1 MNTIKRN
8 NNPVILNNISKKAL
22 YFLVLSPT
30 LFLLVNNWPYLL
42 VSSVILSA
50 LAGLLF
56 FATKNSV
63 TTFHSGL
70 LAILIIIYAYLT
82 LSYFF
87 SGQNISNFFSYP
99 FLKNDGNF
107 FFCYILFFVFAVPF
121 LDYRKLADLY
131 FKFIFAVFTFFSI
144 FGIAEYFFSGYSIMT
159 FSEPYAGKMFLAL
172 NFAHNATGSVYS
184 IVCIFLFAFFL
195 KEKKDKLKLWYLFL
209 LLINLIA
216 LFITKSR
223 GGYTGFM
230 AGAII
235 VLWLNYRSIKKFAIA
250 IGAMMLVFLPLIYAT
265 GIYKRLLQLFDI
277 QGGTSRVRL
286 MIWEKAWYLFSQS
299 PLFGIGFGR
308 FNDIYSI
315 DRHIFDVNRL
325 KGLNGLFAYYANQS
339 FYFDTAHAHNSYL
352 QFLSETGVLGLGL
365 LLLFW
370 ILCLIKLINAYSGT
384 KDEFSSKTFLAAVGS
399 IFGILVLALSE
410 NYLST
415 TTIMIPMSILLSIS
429 IGLYWQENTEVI
441 KF

>member
-1 MNTIKRN
+1 M
-8 NNPVILNNISKKAL
+8 
-22 YFLVLSPT
+22 
-30 LFLLVNNWPYLL
+30 W
-42 VSSVILSA
+42 
-50 LAGLLF
+50 
-56 FATKNSV
+56 
-63 TTFHSGL
+63 
-70 LAILIIIYAYLT
+70 LII
-82 LSYFF
+82 
-87 SGQNISNFFSYP
+87 
-99 FLKNDGNF
+99 
-107 FFCYILFFVFAVPF
+107 
-121 LDYRKLADLY
+121 
-131 FKFIFAVFTFFSI
+131 
-144 FGIAEYFFSGYSIMT
+144 
-159 FSEPYAGKMFLAL
+159 
-172 NFAHNATGSVYS
+172 
-184 IVCIFLFAFFL
+184 
-195 KEKKDKLKLWYLFL
+195 
-209 LLINLIA
+209 LIA

-223 GGYTGFM
+223 GGYTGFI

-235 VLWLNYRSIKKFAIA
+235 ILWLNYRSIKKFAIA
-250 IGAMMLVFLPLIYAT
+250 IGAMILVFLPLIYAT
-265 GIYKRLLQLFDI
+265 GIYKRLLQLFDL

-325 KGLNGLFAYYANQS
+325 KGLNGLFVYYANQS

-384 KDEFSSKTFLAAVGS
+384 RDKFSSTTFLAAVGS

-441 KF
+441 K